1 MEQNLMIRFI
11 IGFCAIVAAVG
22 AAEGSVGLATAI
34 LLATGGSMIMLW
46 GVSGMIENG
55 DVV

>member
-1 MEQNLMIRFI
+1 MIRFVT
-11 IGFCAIVAAVG
+11 GFCTIVAAVG
-22 AAEGSVGLATAI
+22 AADGSVDLGAAI

-55 DVV
+55 DMV